1 MQHDNNKHRSA
12 KDLSKG
18 QKVGSVVIEDV
29 VMLAVRRAAT
39 AASAKPNAAAPPA
52 RLLLAVQRD
61 VSDEL
66 GLRSSLGG
74 AQDGS
79 GGGLCGRIPG
89 TALIVLHNLTLLR
102 RLHPVCFI
110 SNTLISTIVRFV
122 EIIRYRD

>member
-1 MQHDNNKHRSA
+1 M
-12 KDLSKG
+12 
-18 QKVGSVVIEDV
+18 
-29 VMLAVRRAAT
+29 
-39 AASAKPNAAAPPA
+39 AASEKHVHSAPLA
-52 RLLLAVQRD
+52 LLLPDVQCV

-110 SNTLISTIVRFV
+110 SNTLISTILRFV
-122 EIIRYRD
+122 EKIRYRD